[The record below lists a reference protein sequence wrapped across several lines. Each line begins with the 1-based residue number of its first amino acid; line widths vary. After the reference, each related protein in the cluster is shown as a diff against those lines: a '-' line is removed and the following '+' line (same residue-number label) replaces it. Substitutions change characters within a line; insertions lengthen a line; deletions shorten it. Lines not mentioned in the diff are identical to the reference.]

1 MIFIQ
6 FIKHLIRLAIKS
18 CKLLIYILYLSL
30 LSKIHSKHM
39 KKTVLFLLVLF
50 LSGSTVYS
58 QSNRKEVKKYNEA
71 LEYISNNKYTSADN
85 ILKALL
91 KKQKNN
97 LNYVFN
103 KGICEIYTEHE
114 DEALEHFN
122 QIINDYSKTKEEKN
136 VTRAAF
142 FYKAKAFHNLY
153 QFDEEIETLN
163 KLNAFELNDAEKEQF
178 KEAVAGAN
186 NARTIFF
193 DFKPII
199 VTRLDILNSGYD
211 DHTPIPTSDG
221 KKLYFT
227 SKRPGGISGDKLSE
241 EGKYYEDIWFW
252 DGKNDPVNVGSPVN
266 TIGHDATGGLSLD
279 GSELFIYRTKDN
291 KPGNLYSAKL
301 KSNGKWADPVKL
313 GRNINKKRAVER
325 HAALSPDGKKLY
337 FSSNVKGGKGGRDIW
352 VSELQPDDSTWSVPE
367 NLDINTKYDE
377 EAPYM
382 LSDGRTFYFSS
393 KGYKGMG
400 GYDIFKC
407 MLQSDG
413 TFSEPENIGF
423 PINTVEDD
431 VFFFPVSNEDI
442 AYFTRRKTDNAEIFK
457 TMFPDNTLIVE
468 SDVKGKVLD
477 AAGIHPLGAEV
488 NIYDVNS
495 ETEPDAYTLKLE
507 KAKYK
512 SVVIPDKDYKFVY
525 EASGYVFDTEDIPV
539 KDMIDKELL
548 KKSPVLVKI
557 EIGKTKKSKNTFF
570 DKGNSDLNNYTK
582 KELDVIAENL
592 NKYDSLVVNFST
604 ENYSEESSPLSNE
617 RKQKVV
623 EYLRNKNISADRIY
637 TDLSSRDIA
646 DNIMEYTIY
655 DVESVKKVIED
666 KEKSKEE
673 LAAKYYIVEIYNL
686 FFDFDKPDMQV
697 KKNEKLDLLCNYL
710 SENSEAK
717 VAVVGYTDAVG
728 PKAYNDKL
736 AERRALM
743 VKKYMKKYGV
753 KENQI
758 KILAFGEDNPVALNK
773 KNGKYFEPSKKFNR
787 RVEFQVIIQGKPNL
801 KIIQF
806 KELPPEYK
814 DSGYNPNYKR

>member
-39 KKTVLFLLVLF
+39 KKTVLLLLVLF
-50 LSGSTVYS
+50 LSELTVYS

-71 LEYISNNKYTSADN
+71 LEYISNNKYPSADI

-91 KKQKNN
+91 KKNKGN

-114 DEALEHFN
+114 DEAIEHFN
-122 QIINDYSKTKEEKN
+122 QIINDYNKTKEEKK

-163 KLNAFELNDAEKEQF
+163 KLNAFQLNDAEKNQY
-178 KEAVAGAN
+178 KEALAGAN
-186 NARTIFF
+186 NAITIFF

-252 DGKNDPVNVGSPVN
+252 DGKNDPVNVGAPIN

-301 KSNGKWADPVKL
+301 KSNGKWSDPVKL
-313 GRNINKKRAVER
+313 GKNINKRRAVER

-352 VSELQPDDSTWSVPE
+352 VSELQTDSTWGVPE

-382 LSDGRTFYFSS
+382 LTDGHTFYFSS

-407 MLQSDG
+407 KLQSDG

-431 VFFFPVSNEDI
+431 VFFFPVSSEDI

-468 SDVKGKVLD
+468 STVNGKD
-477 AAGIHPLGAEV
+477 GDSEIYPLGAEV

-495 ETEPDAYTLKLE
+495 ETDPDAFTLKLE

-525 EASGYVFDTEDIPV
+525 EAPGYVFDTEDIHI
-539 KDMIDKELL
+539 KDMIDKELI

-557 EIGKTKKSKNTFF
+557 EAGKTEKFKNTFF
-570 DKGNSDLNNYTK
+570 DKENSDLNNYTK

-617 RKQKVV
+617 RKQKAV

-655 DVESVKKVIED
+655 DVESVQKAIDV
-666 KEKSKEE
+666 KEKTKEE
-673 LAAKYYIVEIYNL
+673 LESKFYVVEIYNL
-686 FFDFDKPDMQV
+686 FFDFDKPNMKV
-697 KKNEKLDLLCNYL
+697 KKNAELDTLCNYL
-710 SENSEAK
+710 IKNSEAE

-743 VKKYMKKYGV
+743 VKKYMIQQGV
-753 KENQI
+753 NKDQI
-758 KILAFGEDNPVALNK
+758 KVRAFGEDNPVAFNM

-787 RVEFQVIIQGKPNL
+787 RVEFQIITQGKPNL
-801 KIIQF
+801 KVLQF

-814 DSGYNPNYKR
+814 NSGYNPNYKR